1 MDELGWTCNTHGIIH
16 VSKYKMLDSKLQR
29 EETSWK
35 TWENNIKMDLRKIVC
50 RGLDW
55 IQLVHNGLQKWDLK
69 KSLLI
74 VSAQTTNGIRTA
86 GVSCS
91 KRWKN
96 TWYEGTKVDTGV
108 GTAFAAGNETKS
120 EDGTYEYFEAL
131 FTTAY

>member
-1 MDELGWTCNTHGIIH
+1 
-16 VSKYKMLDSKLQR
+16 
-29 EETSWK
+29 
-35 TWENNIKMDLRKIVC
+35 MDLRKIVC

-91 KRWKN
+91 KR
-96 TWYEGTKVDTGV
+96 
-108 GTAFAAGNETKS
+108 
-120 EDGTYEYFEAL
+120 
-131 FTTAY
+131 